1 MKNFLFLIITTAF
14 LTLFGC
20 NSKSL
25 EDKFNKETY
34 TEDIATLLEK
44 KLLNEE
50 ENELLIS
57 YITLNESDSL
67 ALSIA
72 SDVSYA
78 EILSTAKKEKE
89 EKEKIAEELAGKKK
103 KIEESVTITF
113 SRKYTENFIDEGSVK
128 NFLFIDI
135 FAQNNSDKTISGFT
149 VLVTFRNSDGVAF
162 YSGEWPIAD
171 VVKAN
176 SKKLIYLNGGEF
188 KNTNEDQRILK
199 MADQSKIKFEYENSI
214 YINLINRSKHNIDLE
229 NQYYITC
236 CRINIRNV
244 LIRSLIVYISNDI

>member
-1 MKNFLFLIITTAF
+1 MKNFSFLIITTAF

-25 EDKFNKETY
+25 EDKFNKTTY
-34 TEDIATLLEK
+34 EEDIATLLEN

-50 ENELLIS
+50 EDSLLRA

-67 ALSIA
+67 ASSISSDA
-72 SDVSYA
+72 SYG
-78 EILSTAKKEKE
+78 EILSTVKKEKE
-89 EKEKIAEELAGKKK
+89 EREKIDKEIAEKKK
-103 KIEESVTITF
+103 KIGESVTISF
-113 SRKYTENFIDEGSVK
+113 SRKYTEEFIDEGSLK
-128 NFLFIDI
+128 NFLIIDI

-199 MADQSKIKFEYENSI
+199 MADQSKIKFEYEI
-214 YINLINRSKHNIDLE
+214 LE
-229 NQYYITC
+229 LLYDDGT
-236 CRINIRNV
+236 
-244 LIRSLIVYISNDI
+244 SLSVK

>member
-1 MKNFLFLIITTAF
+1 MKNLLFLIFTTAL

-20 NSKSL
+20 NSKTL
-25 EDKFNKETY
+25 EDKFNKNTY
-34 TEDIATLLEK
+34 NEDIAALLEK

-50 ENELLIS
+50 ENALLIS
-57 YITLNESDSL
+57 YINLNESDSM
-67 ALSIA
+67 ASSI
-72 SDVSYA
+72 SPDISYA

-89 EKEKIAEELAGKKK
+89 EGEKIAKELAEKAK

-113 SRKYTENFIDEGSVK
+113 SRKYTEEFIDEGSLK

-162 YSGEWPIAD
+162 YSGEWPIAQ

-176 SKKLIYLNGGEF
+176 SKKLVYLNGGEF
-188 KNTNEDQRILK
+188 KNTNEDQRILA
-199 MADQSKIKFEYENSI
+199 MADQSKIKFEYEILELLYDDGTSI
-214 YINLINRSKHNIDLE
+214 
-229 NQYYITC
+229 
-236 CRINIRNV
+236 
-244 LIRSLIVYISNDI
+244 SLK